1 MRIRSTL
8 LREQVHSKPLFYIST
23 LYLLVILL
31 IVKIIKLQLVFI
43 KEGQIKAT
51 TNFGNIKEDI
61 SLIIQNYVEDLNNK
75 EGPLLMIED
84 INTLVEHWFEINN
97 IQMFLENIQLEGIN
111 QMSLLTLALYEE
123 NPSIIILAGFL
134 LLFGIIAVISLVKK
148 IKKNDG
154 SLK

>member
-148 IKKNDG
+148 IKK
-154 SLK
+154 K